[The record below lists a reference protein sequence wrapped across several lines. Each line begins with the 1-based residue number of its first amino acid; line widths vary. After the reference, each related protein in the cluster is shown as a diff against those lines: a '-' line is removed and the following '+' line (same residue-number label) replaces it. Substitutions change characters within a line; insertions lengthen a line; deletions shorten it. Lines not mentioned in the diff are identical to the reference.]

1 MRISSSFK
9 ITLKGQHAYEQKQKH
24 KLTRQIA
31 LLKIN
36 SVPFG
41 AINPGHRYI
50 FQDDNDCERKTSR
63 VVIEHGDEIIS
74 RPLDE

>member
-1 MRISSSFK
+1 MNFILFK
-9 ITLKGQHAYEQKQKH
+9 INFKRSAYFCKETHAQARQARQKE
-24 KLTRQIA
+24 
-31 LLKIN
+31 LLKLH

-50 FQDDNDCERKTSR
+50 FQDDYDCERKASG

-74 RPLDE
+74 